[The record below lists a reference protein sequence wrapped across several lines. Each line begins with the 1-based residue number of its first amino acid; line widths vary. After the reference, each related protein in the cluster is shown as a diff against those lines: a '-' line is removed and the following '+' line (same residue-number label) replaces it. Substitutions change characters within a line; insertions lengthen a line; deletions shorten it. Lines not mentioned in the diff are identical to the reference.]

1 MRYDQQHRP
10 SRSDPEYTRHPLGLP
25 VSFARS
31 YSTPTESSFPAEAS
45 DSLQQFASPHS
56 KRNLFNSAA
65 IYNSWIGSLHS
76 TPSHHR
82 RHSQQLEHRP
92 VDLLPYR
99 RPAYD
104 RHPANQDHLGHVVD
118 YGPSTSA
125 SARRASYHYSLHRED
140 APAYEDNAPARHHH
154 SVTPQKGK
162 VRRKQGPSVK
172 KTEVG
177 MACQFCRRRQVSV
190 PSFEG
195 R

>member
-1 MRYDQQHRP
+1 MSHAEQTMRYDQQHRP
-10 SRSDPEYTRHPLGLP
+10 SRSDPEYIRHPLGLP

-76 TPSHHR
+76 TLSHHR
-82 RHSQQLEHRP
+82 RHSQQLEHLP

-104 RHPANQDHLGHVVD
+104 RHPANQDH
-118 YGPSTSA
+118 
-125 SARRASYHYSLHRED
+125 HYSLQRED
-140 APAYEDNAPARHHH
+140 ARAYEDNAPARHHH

-162 VRRKQGPSVK
+162 KDPLLWRSSEMQQLRATQQ
-172 KTEVG
+172 TI
-177 MACQFCRRRQVSV
+177 MRIHARICRG
-190 PSFEG
+190 E
-195 R
+195 